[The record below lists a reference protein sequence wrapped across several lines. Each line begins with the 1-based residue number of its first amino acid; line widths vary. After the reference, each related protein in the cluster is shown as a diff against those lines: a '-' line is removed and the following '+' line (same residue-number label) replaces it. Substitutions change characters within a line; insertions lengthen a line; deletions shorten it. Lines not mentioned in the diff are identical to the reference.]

1 MKKINFLFGALAALA
16 MGGAVTACSDDDL
29 DKGIDNG
36 VAEVDQTRYLSVAI
50 TNPAATSRANVAT
63 DFEDGTT
70 DENYIDKLFFVFY
83 DAQGLPTGTPYQ
95 LQFTDNENNADGTN
109 NTTTGTKP
117 GQFGDGTTNNVEKI
131 WKSVIPVAL
140 AQGANLPSYV
150 MAFVNPISSS
160 DLLTKSMSELQEMKR
175 KRARCDDNH
184 FPMSNSVYYAN
195 NEISGETMARMFAT
209 PVLST
214 QLYKSEKEAKDKP
227 TIDVY
232 VERYAAKVKLNVL
245 PTAIANNTDK
255 VNGYE
260 LKFIPTAWR
269 PNAIDEE
276 TYILKHYGV
285 YVDGALVE
293 KPTFG
298 QLDAVLGSWWND
310 PDLFRSY
317 WGCSPSYYKN
327 IYPKVSDDV
336 TDNPAGTYNVHY
348 FTYDE
353 IESDKLATEE
363 SADKSILQPAIK
375 WDATNGFNTAFYA
388 RETTAALKSWKD
400 ASTSGYNPLATM
412 ASIVIAGKYEVY
424 ATGSTTPLTLTDGF
438 WLFGKTGGKWNL
450 YKSKDEVK
458 VAIGANQNVVLKNIS
473 TTDVPNY
480 QPIRIGDPNAENAA
494 ANIVAGTYFNIEHP
508 SKEVRTAAKTTVA
521 GRLVALQLNETVAG
535 SGLYWYNN
543 GNYELITTTNLNA
556 VNAALLTAGY
566 ATQYG
571 KNLCYFNIPI
581 EHLGIYESATGATGT
596 YVEGAKNADGTYN
609 FNSCPAGSFGL
620 VRNHVYNINVSKI
633 SGLATALRDEN
644 QPIVPPVDEVEY
656 HIAAKLNV
664 LSWRIVP
671 TQNVIL

>member
-184 FPMSNSVYYAN
+184 FPMSNSVYYADN
-195 NEISGETMARMFAT
+195 KISGETMARMVAT
-209 PVLST
+209 PILST
-214 QLYKSEKEAKDKP
+214 QLYKTEEEAKLKP

-245 PTAIANNTDK
+245 PTAIENNTDK

-285 YVDGALVE
+285 YVDEALVE

-310 PDLFRSY
+310 PTLFRSY
-317 WGCSPSYYKN
+317 WGCSPSYYAN
-327 IYPKVSDDV
+327 TYPKVSDDV
-336 TDNPAGTYNVHY
+336 TDNPAGTYNIHY
-348 FTYDE
+348 FTYNE
-353 IESDKLATEE
+353 IESNKLASEE
-363 SADKSILQPAIK
+363 SADQSILQPAIK
-375 WDATNGFNTAFYA
+375 WDENNGFNTAFYA
-388 RETTAALKSWKD
+388 RETTAALRSWKQ
-400 ASTSGYNPLATM
+400 AKELGYNPLATM
-412 ASIVIAGKYEVY
+412 ASVVIAGKYEVY
-424 ATGSTTPLTLTDGF
+424 ETGSNTPLTLTDGF
-438 WLFGKTGGKWNL
+438 WLFGKTGNKWNL
-450 YKSKDEVK
+450 YKTKDDIK
-458 VAIGANQNVVLKNIS
+458 VAMGNNQNVVLINVSK
-473 TTDVPNY
+473 TETPNY

-494 ANIVAGTYFNIEHP
+494 DNIVAGTYFNVEHP
-508 SKEVRTAAKTTVA
+508 SKDVRTAAKTTVA
-521 GRLVALQLNETVAG
+521 GRLVALQLNETVVG

-543 GNYELITTTNLNA
+543 GNYELITTTNLNN

-581 EHLGIYESATGATGT
+581 EHLGIYESATGATGN
-596 YVEGAKNADGTYN
+596 YVEGAKVDGVYD
-609 FNSCPAGSFGL
+609 FSKCPAGSFGL

-644 QPIVPPVDEVEY
+644 QPIVPPVDEIEY
-656 HIAAKLNV
+656 HIAAQLNV